1 MSTRDKRKC
10 FTFMWSVENINYYWK
25 KEFIRSP
32 TFVINA
38 LQESN
43 YFLNLYLDGLGN
55 DNCIHFFL
63 NNLIDS
69 SSNKIDCELAY
80 LSNDGAVL
88 KSVERLNVKSTGL
101 FIEKKEVFVNNRSSY
116 RPKDKL
122 ILRCKIWKR
131 DGEMTEDVQCF
142 ARTRICIKREAFLWN
157 IQNFSSLHS
166 EEKCTYQ
173 IKSMPSNEVLMSFD
187 LLIKNP
193 YTDEDSINIQP
204 VSENGKIKYC
214 VFYIMPLNG
223 PGSADQSIKKEILF
237 SDNKKPKL
245 FTLPF
250 SKNDLIARKD
260 LCLPNDVL
268 SLRCECTYTTGDI
281 IEEIES
287 VFYGC
292 DGLSSIEA
300 DNKRFDEENTSAVS
314 KRILNDDLKSLF
326 HDDFLSDIKLK
337 TSTKTFSAHKSILS
351 ARSPVFKAM
360 FSNNMKEKL
369 TDCVEIKD
377 IDSET
382 VFRMLL
388 YVYTAEIQDLP
399 CENVCELY
407 RAADIYQI
415 LALRDE
421 CSTYIKSNLSPINA
435 CEVLILADMHQDE
448 YLKASVQ
455 EFIFNHDVLNSE
467 EWKLLIKNHAKLA
480 ADTMYLQIQSSST
493 AAAGTT
499 FKFNPPTGVDVIMRG
514 GVSRSIGTKIQCIT
528 CMKEYENKS
537 FEELRVEDYA
547 AKRKGDRTIG
557 VTRFPTPPAQKTS
570 ILGGSP
576 FTFGGNQSADSTGAK
591 KFPDEFGMKS
601 DWTPLAFPQ
610 LSSIPKTETAYPG
623 FNSSSIK
630 IPSASNIFNFSTTEK
645 FSFGNSGQKTPIKSS
660 FSFGNISEKGN
671 AKLSFSFD
679 NSDKK
684 EPDKPSF
691 LFGNST
697 KKEPSKASFSF
708 RNISEKE
715 HPKSPFSFGNICE
728 KEPTKPSFLFDSSD
742 KKEFVTSTFS
752 FGNICEKEPTKPS
765 ISFSNCREKEPI
777 KSSFSF
783 DSSDKKEFVAPSLL
797 FGNISEKEPIKS
809 SFLFDSSDKSEPVKP
824 SFTFQNCNEK
834 EPVKPCLTFGSS
846 DEKEPAKQSFT
857 SSDAKEPVQ
866 QSFSFGFHP
875 FIAKKEPIKKSLSN
889 SRSDRKEPVKSPF
902 SFADSGEKEPIKP
915 SFSFNSSS
923 EKKQIKSFSFEKS
936 IEKEPVK
943 PPFSFSSSNDKEHV
957 KSSFSVINS
966 NEKER
971 DKQSFLFSSSDE
983 KESVNQSSS
992 MRKSC
997 AVEFSPSSGFNNS
1010 TGQEFPR
1017 LESISTLTTCTSV
1030 SAQMN
1035 SAHLVFNN
1043 SNAKTSSASLGFK
1056 GMKGDSS
1063 TETRI
1068 VSSIV
1073 GASTA
1078 PNGINSTIPVKPSKP
1093 FFAFDS
1099 ISVKAS
1105 PSFSGLNSSN
1115 KAIHFYSPAS
1125 HTSSVETPVSSTEKT
1140 REIDGTCAKIPSAS
1154 TGYGSSFP
1162 DTPATAGIGS
1172 ANAKIPSEL
1181 DFSSEE
1187 TPSTSTGCDSSFADK
1202 LATSEISSS
1211 SVTILSASSELNC
1224 SSADSPSASTGCGSS
1239 SPDTPVTSGVDSAST
1254 KVSFELDCTSVEKP
1268 STYAMTYSAS
1278 SGFDSTN
1285 KSTLPATH
1293 AFDSIPA
1300 EITVCSGSNMA
1311 SSETK
1316 CPPFVLDCDN
1326 RGTFT
1331 TSECK
1336 PS

>member
-480 ADTMYLQIQSSST
+480 ADTMYLQIQSSSKLPGSKSSTIEQIFGNRSAKINSVSSGFESTTTKTTSTSFALNNNTVSGPFTTFLFSNFNEKESSAPREVKIAGSRLGLHKKREDSQCSSHGFGSKET

-537 FEELRVEDYA
+537 FEVLKHLELA
-547 AKRKGDRTIG
+547 SQ
-557 VTRFPTPPAQKTS
+557 F
-570 ILGGSP
+570 
-576 FTFGGNQSADSTGAK
+576 
-591 KFPDEFGMKS
+591 
-601 DWTPLAFPQ
+601 
-610 LSSIPKTETAYPG
+610 LS
-623 FNSSSIK
+623 N
-630 IPSASNIFNFSTTEK
+630 
-645 FSFGNSGQKTPIKSS
+645 
-660 FSFGNISEKGN
+660 
-671 AKLSFSFD
+671 
-679 NSDKK
+679 
-684 EPDKPSF
+684 
-691 LFGNST
+691 
-697 KKEPSKASFSF
+697 
-708 RNISEKE
+708 
-715 HPKSPFSFGNICE
+715 
-728 KEPTKPSFLFDSSD
+728 
-742 KKEFVTSTFS
+742 
-752 FGNICEKEPTKPS
+752 
-765 ISFSNCREKEPI
+765 
-777 KSSFSF
+777 
-783 DSSDKKEFVAPSLL
+783 
-797 FGNISEKEPIKS
+797 
-809 SFLFDSSDKSEPVKP
+809 
-824 SFTFQNCNEK
+824 
-834 EPVKPCLTFGSS
+834 GSS
-846 DEKEPAKQSFT
+846 VPQA
-857 SSDAKEPVQ
+857 
-866 QSFSFGFHP
+866 
-875 FIAKKEPIKKSLSN
+875 
-889 SRSDRKEPVKSPF
+889 
-902 SFADSGEKEPIKP
+902 
-915 SFSFNSSS
+915 
-923 EKKQIKSFSFEKS
+923 
-936 IEKEPVK
+936 
-943 PPFSFSSSNDKEHV
+943 
-957 KSSFSVINS
+957 
-966 NEKER
+966 
-971 DKQSFLFSSSDE
+971 
-983 KESVNQSSS
+983 
-992 MRKSC
+992 
-997 AVEFSPSSGFNNS
+997 
-1010 TGQEFPR
+1010 
-1017 LESISTLTTCTSV
+1017 
-1030 SAQMN
+1030 
-1035 SAHLVFNN
+1035 
-1043 SNAKTSSASLGFK
+1043 
-1056 GMKGDSS
+1056 
-1063 TETRI
+1063 
-1068 VSSIV
+1068 
-1073 GASTA
+1073 
-1078 PNGINSTIPVKPSKP
+1078 
-1093 FFAFDS
+1093 
-1099 ISVKAS
+1099 
-1105 PSFSGLNSSN
+1105 
-1115 KAIHFYSPAS
+1115 
-1125 HTSSVETPVSSTEKT
+1125 
-1140 REIDGTCAKIPSAS
+1140 
-1154 TGYGSSFP
+1154 
-1162 DTPATAGIGS
+1162 
-1172 ANAKIPSEL
+1172 
-1181 DFSSEE
+1181 
-1187 TPSTSTGCDSSFADK
+1187 
-1202 LATSEISSS
+1202 
-1211 SVTILSASSELNC
+1211 
-1224 SSADSPSASTGCGSS
+1224 
-1239 SPDTPVTSGVDSAST
+1239 
-1254 KVSFELDCTSVEKP
+1254 
-1268 STYAMTYSAS
+1268 
-1278 SGFDSTN
+1278 
-1285 KSTLPATH
+1285 
-1293 AFDSIPA
+1293 
-1300 EITVCSGSNMA
+1300 
-1311 SSETK
+1311 
-1316 CPPFVLDCDN
+1316 
-1326 RGTFT
+1326 
-1331 TSECK
+1331 
-1336 PS
+1336 